1 MATKMVAVNGG
12 DRDWTRGRYILG
24 FGEYLRLMVWGNS
37 FKDALDEAVDWIADN
52 KPGLL
57 HDNEVAE
64 AYAWAVEQGKSEE
77 EAAQEAEIGM
87 TVAGNACHYLLSSEW
102 TIVAENPT
110 RAEVKALLA
119 N

>member
-1 MATKMVAVNGG
+1 MVKMVAVNGN
-12 DRDWTRGRYILG
+12 DRSWTRGRYILG
-24 FGEYLRLMVWGNS
+24 FGQYLRLMVWANS
-37 FKDALDEAVDWIADN
+37 CDDALDEAVDWIADN

-64 AYAWAVEQGKSEE
+64 AYAWAIEQGKSEE
-77 EAAQEAEIGM
+77 EASEEAEVDM
-87 TVAGNACHYLLSSEW
+87 TIAGNAGHYLLSSEW

-110 RAEVKALLA
+110 RAEVLALLT